1 MAVNLTKNNQY
12 VPYWTRLK
20 MSVSENLILSEAIK
34 KATRRIIPMVTLM
47 FILAYLDRSNI
58 GFARQEFQADTGLS
72 DAAYALGA
80 GIFFIGY
87 ALFEVP
93 SNILLYRVGARVWL
107 ARIMV
112 TWGIISSAMLF
123 AHTETIFLVLRFLL
137 GVSEA
142 GFFPGVILYL
152 TFWFPAQVRAR
163 VTGYFLFGAPL
174 AFIIGSPLS
183 GLLLSIGE
191 AHLFFDLRGWQLM
204 FLVEGLL
211 ASLVGIWV
219 FFYLDDR
226 PEDARWLTDE
236 EKSCLTSVMKNED
249 SSKQAHGPKNALQA
263 LLDRRVLFLC
273 LIWFTVQICGYGIY
287 FFLPTQI
294 ASLMGTKVGLTVGL
308 VTAIPPLCAAVAVYY
323 IPRLAEKLQEKR
335 RVAAFT
341 FMAGAVGIALS
352 ATFDSIPI
360 LALMALCIA
369 AAGHLA
375 MQPLYWTFP
384 SSYLGGAAAASGIA
398 LINSVGNLGGFVA
411 PNLRVWAEA
420 EFESGRAGL
429 YSLAVV
435 TLLGSVLILFLKNTG
450 IENRKAEGSARGK
463 VTNT

>member
-1 MAVNLTKNNQY
+1 
-12 VPYWTRLK
+12 
-20 MSVSENLILSEAIK
+20 MSTPDALVLSQAIRK
-34 KATRRIIPMVTLM
+34 SVRRIIPMVTLM

-58 GFARQEFQADTGLS
+58 GFARQEFQLDTGLS
-72 DAAYALGA
+72 DAAYAFGA

-93 SNILLYRVGARVWL
+93 SNILLYRIGARVWL

-112 TWGIISSAMLF
+112 TWGLVSAAMMF
-123 AHTETIFLVLRFLL
+123 AHTESVFIILRFLL

-152 TFWFPAQVRAR
+152 TFWFPQHIRAR

-174 AFIIGSPLS
+174 AFIIGGPLS
-183 GLLLSIGE
+183 GSLLSLGGT
-191 AHLFFDLRGWQLM
+191 ALASGLHGWQLM

-211 ASLVGIWV
+211 ASAVGVWV

-226 PEDARWLTDE
+226 PDNAKWLTQE
-236 EKSCLTSVMKNED
+236 EKAALNNTLRQEEQVKL
-249 SSKQAHGPKNALQA
+249 AHGPKGGWQA
-263 LLDRRVLFLC
+263 LLDIRVLYLC
-273 LIWFTVQICGYGIY
+273 LIWFTVQVCGYGIY

-294 ASLMGTKVGLTVGL
+294 ATLMGTKVGLLVGF
-308 VTAIPPLCAAVAVYY
+308 VTAIPPLCAAIAVYY
-323 IPRLAEKLQEKR
+323 VPRISEKLQER
-335 RVAAFT
+335 RHVASIT
-341 FMAGAVGIALS
+341 FMCGAAGIAVSGL
-352 ATFDSIPI
+352 ADNIPLI
-360 LALMALCIA
+360 AIVALCVA

-411 PNLRVWAEA
+411 PNLRVWAEQT
-420 EFESGRAGL
+420 FNNGQAGL
-429 YSLAVV
+429 YFLALVTAAGSLMIL
-435 TLLGSVLILFLKNTG
+435 TLRRFG
-450 IENRKAEGSARGK
+450 IEKSAEAPLPSSARSASK
-463 VTNT
+463 NEQPRHSV